1 MAAEVTTIRLTSRD
15 NELIDHFINQGE
27 FTNKSE
33 LIRFAVKKFV
43 YEMMLNEL
51 RRGQGKSEISSKEEI
66 QKVMKQ
72 LESIRKDLWRDY
84 EKHLS

>member
-1 MAAEVTTIRLTSRD
+1 MTTEVTTIRLSSRD
-15 NELIDHFINQGE
+15 NELIDHFIGQGE

-51 RRGQGKSEISSKEEI
+51 RRGKGKNEISSKDEI

-72 LESIRKDLWRDY
+72 LELIRKELWGEY
-84 EKHLS
+84 EKRLS